1 MGPVLLGVPF
11 HLPFV
16 GWSTLKNTTFFLPK
30 QSLPKAEAQFQH
42 SNVLF
47 PLVTAAD
54 FSSKV
59 LNPQASETLLGPTIM
74 TTGGAG
80 GLTVRLKTYSGAVAW
95 VSDFWCYYFSTR
107 KTYRLSKKA
116 SNPAKQPCQVTVRLE
131 VSYRAVTRNSWVVL
145 LSNEKAAKRMAPGR
159 RSRSVLQQNLQRKKL
174 VDLAFTCRYWL
185 IFKPRFNP
193 EADKSAQAAE
203 PCRYSHVTTTLC
215 GVDEAVELPQD
226 EVSASTSQLENQTP
240 LAMVKSWR
248 RQWPLQRTGA
258 MSIVTAT

>member
-1 MGPVLLGVPF
+1 MMNMGPVLLGVPF

-80 GLTVRLKTYSGAVAW
+80 GLTVRLKTYSGAVA
-95 VSDFWCYYFSTR
+95 
-107 KTYRLSKKA
+107 
-116 SNPAKQPCQVTVRLE
+116 
-131 VSYRAVTRNSWVVL
+131 
-145 LSNEKAAKRMAPGR
+145 
-159 RSRSVLQQNLQRKKL
+159 
-174 VDLAFTCRYWL
+174 
-185 IFKPRFNP
+185 
-193 EADKSAQAAE
+193 
-203 PCRYSHVTTTLC
+203 
-215 GVDEAVELPQD
+215 
-226 EVSASTSQLENQTP
+226 
-240 LAMVKSWR
+240 
-248 RQWPLQRTGA
+248 
-258 MSIVTAT
+258 